1 MLHGEQYLTLHR
13 PIPPSGTVVG
23 KGRIVDLLDKGK
35 DKGAVLYAERTIVD
49 KKSGEPIATMTSAAM
64 LRGDGGFGG
73 KPGPQPAPHKIP
85 ETAPTKRVD
94 IKTHPNSA
102 LIYRLSGDRNPLHA
116 DPQGRRRRRLQDA
129 DPARAVHLRRG
140 GARHRQGL
148 LRRRPGAPEE
158 PAGAIFVSRV
168 PRRDHPHRDVAQR
181 QPGLFP
187 RPRGGARRG
196 GAQQRA
202 GDGWRLGLR
211 CALYT
216 ATAPEEDPMRVGA
229 YYFPTDY
236 GMDIAELARALEE
249 RGFESLFVCEHT
261 HIPVSRRTPFP
272 GGGELPKRYKHTHDP
287 FVALSFAAAATK
299 TLKIGTGI
307 ALIPQRDPIV
317 TAKQVA
323 SLDQLSG
330 GRFIFAMGGGWNVDE
345 MENHGAR
352 YETRFKL
359 LRERVLAMKE
369 LWTKE
374 EAEFHGELVNF
385 DPVWLYPK
393 PKQRPHPPLLLGG
406 ESDHTLKRVVEFC
419 DGWFPRPRS
428 GWEPKGAVERLRKA
442 ATAAGRD
449 PKTLSISVFAA
460 PPDQA
465 KLAPYREAGID
476 RVVLEVPDKGRD
488 EILAVLDRNAALI
501 KG

>member
-1 MLHGEQYLTLHR
+1 ML
-13 PIPPSGTVVG
+13 
-23 KGRIVDLLDKGK
+23 
-35 DKGAVLYAERTIVD
+35 
-49 KKSGEPIATMTSAAM
+49 
-64 LRGDGGFGG
+64 
-73 KPGPQPAPHKIP
+73 
-85 ETAPTKRVD
+85 
-94 IKTHPNSA
+94 
-102 LIYRLSGDRNPLHA
+102 
-116 DPQGRRRRRLQDA
+116 
-129 DPARAVHLRRG
+129 
-140 GARHRQGL
+140 
-148 LRRRPGAPEE
+148 
-158 PAGAIFVSRV
+158 
-168 PRRDHPHRDVAQR
+168 
-181 QPGLFP
+181 
-187 RPRGGARRG
+187 
-196 GAQQRA
+196 
-202 GDGWRLGLR
+202 
-211 CALYT
+211 
-216 ATAPEEDPMRVGA
+216 VGA

-345 MENHGAR
+345 MENHGAK

-374 EAEFHGELVNF
+374 EAEFHGEFVNF

-393 PKQRPHPPLLLGG
+393 PKQKPYPPILLGG
-406 ESDHTLKRVVEFC
+406 ESDHTLRRVVEFGN
-419 DGWFPRPRS
+419 GWLPRRDREFDPGR
-428 GWEPKGAVERLRKA
+428 AVARLRQA
-442 ATAAGRD
+442 AAAAGRD
-449 PKTLSISVFAA
+449 PTSFSITVFNA
-460 PPDQA
+460 PADEA
-465 KLAPYREAGID
+465 VLASYRKAGIH
-476 RVVLEVPDKGRD
+476 RVLLEVPDRGRD
-488 EILAVLDRNAALI
+488 EVLRVLDRNAPLARVLI
-501 KG
+501 